1 MVADGGVLICQ
12 IRLDAPV
19 RSMRKRILSAPNN
32 SYLIRMRFWVRLQ
45 VPATILK
52 IIEERIGRRVLDNEQ
67 RSYFVTCFAF
77 ARLVLGYAPLLLKL
91 GVCCKSLI

>member
-1 MVADGGVLICQ
+1 VRVDGSHRCMSVALCVSALVLGT
-12 IRLDAPV
+12 
-19 RSMRKRILSAPNN
+19 SAAN
-32 SYLIRMRFWVRLQ
+32 YLIRTRFWVGLR

-52 IIEERIGRRVLDNEQ
+52 IIGERIGRRVLDNEQ

>member
-1 MVADGGVLICQ
+1 MSG
-12 IRLDAPV
+12 
-19 RSMRKRILSAPNN
+19 PND
-32 SYLIRMRFWVRLQ
+32 SYLIRMRFWVGLH

-52 IIEERIGRRVLDNEQ
+52 IIGERIGRRVLDNEQ